1 MADQEPR
8 PQGPSNQRVG
18 GPSRNLSKN
27 RKLPFHCQF
36 AWGNGKSTTQFDHS
50 PTFLLGSEIFRA
62 NFVARASSAPL
73 TAKRRH
79 LGVRTRFLLINTRQD
94 EPGRARLSWVLS
106 QRPSCSSRTLS
117 QASGMAAAAP
127 HPFPRPQTLALS
139 WRTGVHKLSPRE
151 DTGLCFHW
159 LRRSK
164 GVIEKVN
171 TC

>member
-1 MADQEPR
+1 MADKEPR

-18 GPSRNLSKN
+18 GPSLNLSKN

-36 AWGNGKSTTQFDHS
+36 AWGNSKSTTQFDHS

-94 EPGRARLSWVLS
+94 EPGCPGCFCKDPHALR
-106 QRPSCSSRTLS
+106 RPS
-117 QASGMAAAAP
+117 QARGVAAAAP
-127 HPFPRPQTLALS
+127 HPFPRPQPLALS